1 MKKNSLFFNILLGFV
16 SLICVLS
23 CSFLASC
30 YSFTGGS
37 VPEHL
42 NTLYIAPVNDKSGFG
57 NPQYRNELMQSLTDK
72 FRSDNSFDLVER
84 NGDAKLFVTITS
96 INEEISAVS
105 PGELADEKKVTV
117 RCSAEYYDAVE
128 NKTLMQKNFE
138 SFDVYEIARSQAGRD
153 AAVRSALDIITDEIL
168 LAVVS
173 GW

>member
-1 MKKNSLFFNILLGFV
+1 MKNISSFFNVLLKFV

-23 CSFLASC
+23 CSILAGC

-42 NTLYIAPVNDKSGFG
+42 KTLYIAPVNDKSGFG
-57 NPQYRNELMQSLTDK
+57 NPQYRNELMLELTDK
-72 FRSDNSFDLVER
+72 FRSDNSFEIVER
-84 NGDAKLFVTITS
+84 NGDAKLFVTIVS
-96 INEEISAVS
+96 INEEITAVS

-117 RCSAEYYDAVE
+117 VCSAEYYDAVE
-128 NKTLMQKNFE
+128 NKTLMEKNFE
-138 SFDVYEIARSQAGRD
+138 SFDVYKISRGQTGREE
-153 AAVRSALDIITDEIL
+153 AVLSALDVVSDEIL